1 MIRPRRYDVIYSF
14 GNYSLDVDQQELRR
28 EEDLVSVEPQVL
40 DLLLFLIRNRERVV
54 SKDDLITHVWNG
66 RVVSD
71 STLTSRISAARRA
84 LGDDGQSQRFIRT
97 IARKGVRFVAD
108 VSENH
113 RSCHL
118 RTAGTALNTDH
129 NPVWASQQVDRP
141 SIAVLPFKNM
151 SGDPEQDY
159 FSDGVTEDIITA
171 LSRLKWF
178 YVIARNSTFALKGS
192 NVDLREVGLDL
203 GVQYLLKG
211 SIRKSGNRMRVTA
224 QLADAATG
232 TYIWAEQY
240 DRELV
245 ELFALQDEIT
255 ARVIAAIEPKLLA
268 TEGRRS
274 QTRSID
280 ELDAWDLVARA
291 VTQFWKLAP
300 AESEAAIA
308 ILHRAVQRYPKYA
321 SAHSLL
327 AFALLIAG
335 HMGWRSSAEDRELAD
350 RLAHR
355 AVELEDEDPWPFMA
369 LGYLAFTARRTDDSV
384 GFYRSAAERNPN
396 FAAAYGF
403 AGWALSHDGRTDDAI
418 EYLHTAI
425 RMSPRDPFNVFYM
438 VGFAAAHYMA
448 SRYDE
453 AADWAR
459 RALDVRSS
467 HLGARRKL
475 CASLAQ
481 AGRIEEAQSEMK
493 QLKELQP
500 HLSIAWVKQYVPYTP
515 RPMRHFLVGMRK
527 AGLTN

>member
-1 MIRPRRYDVIYSF
+1 
-14 GNYSLDVDQQELRR
+14 
-28 EEDLVSVEPQVL
+28 
-40 DLLLFLIRNRERVV
+40 
-54 SKDDLITHVWNG
+54 
-66 RVVSD
+66 VSD

-84 LGDDGQSQRFIRT
+84 LGDDGRSQRLIRT

-113 RSCHL
+113 RSCDV
-118 RTAGTALNTDH
+118 RTAGTALNTDR
-129 NPVWASQQVDRP
+129 NPVQVSQQGLQQADRP
-141 SIAVLPFKNM
+141 SIAVLPFRNM
-151 SGDPEQDY
+151 SGDPGQDY

-192 NVDLREVGLDL
+192 NADLREVGLDL
-203 GVQYLLKG
+203 GVRYLLKG
-211 SIRKSGNRMRVTA
+211 SIRKSGKRMRVTA

-232 TYIWAEQY
+232 TCIWAEQY

-308 ILHRAVQRYPKYA
+308 ILHGAVQRYPKYA

-335 HMGWRSSAEDRELAD
+335 HMGWRSSAEDRVLAD

-355 AVELEDEDPWPFMA
+355 AVELEDEDSWPFMA

-418 EYLHTAI
+418 EYLHNAI

-438 VGFAAAHYMA
+438 VGFAAADYMA

-453 AADWAR
+453 AAGWAR

-481 AGRIEEAQSEMK
+481 AGRIEEARSEMK

-515 RPMRHFLVGMRK
+515 GPMRHFLAGMRK
-527 AGLTN
+527 AGLTS